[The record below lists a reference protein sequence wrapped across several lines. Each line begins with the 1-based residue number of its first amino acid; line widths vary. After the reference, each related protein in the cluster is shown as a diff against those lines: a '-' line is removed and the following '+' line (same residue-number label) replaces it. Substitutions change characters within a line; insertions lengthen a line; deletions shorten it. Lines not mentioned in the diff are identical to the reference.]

1 MHFNCFPY
9 FYAFGVF
16 VLPLI
21 PTLLG
26 YWKCNDASGNTVKDY
41 SMYGNDGVAKY
52 DIIWPQG
59 IEIPKL
65 NENNE

>member
-1 MHFNCFPY
+1 MKSKTRRTIRRYWILEIQRGVWHTAKRTIRCTATI
-9 FYAFGVF
+9 YA
-16 VLPLI
+16 
-21 PTLLG
+21 
-26 YWKCNDASGNTVKDY
+26 
-41 SMYGNDGVAKY
+41 AKY

>member
-1 MHFNCFPY
+1 MEMP
-9 FYAFGVF
+9 
-16 VLPLI
+16 I
-21 PTLLG
+21 ILLG